1 MEIVSGLD
9 ELDGG
14 PRALAIGMF
23 DGVHGGHRS
32 TIERAIELGRERGLT
47 STVLTFDRH
56 PLSVI
61 DPARAPQL
69 LTSLEERVRLIGE
82 LGPDQLVL
90 LPFDTRLAAMSAEAF
105 CAELLAG
112 ALRARVV
119 VVGENFNFGAGGEG
133 DAASL
138 GACGRAHGFE
148 TVVLRLTTERGDPI
162 SSTRIRSLLRAGDIE
177 EVREI
182 LGRPPS
188 VSGRVGHGE
197 GRGRTL
203 GVPTA
208 NLVITPQIMR
218 PGRGVYV
225 ARACVA
231 GVWYRAAVNI
241 GLNPTFQTAQETAPP
256 VNTEAYLLG
265 FDGDLYDRE
274 LRLEFLHKIRDE
286 RRFHSVDELVAEM
299 RRDIAIVESLPDEAF
314 VAVGL
319 PAGAS

>member
-1 MEIVSGLD
+1 MVVVSSLADLG
-9 ELDGG
+9 GG
-14 PRALAIGMF
+14 PRVLAIGMF
-23 DGVHGGHRS
+23 DGVHAGHRS
-32 TIERAIELGRERGLT
+32 TIERAVEIGRERGLT

-69 LTSLEERVRLIGE
+69 LTSLDERVRLIGE
-82 LGPDQLVL
+82 LGPDELVL
-90 LPFDTRLAAMSAEAF
+90 LPFDARLAAMSAGTF
-105 CAELLAG
+105 CADLLAG

-138 GACGRAHGFE
+138 AACGLAHGFE
-148 TVVLRLTTERGDPI
+148 TVVLRLTTERGEPI
-162 SSTRIRSLLRAGDIE
+162 SSTRIRSLLQAGDIE
-177 EVREI
+177 AVREI

-208 NLVITPQIMR
+208 NLVITPQTMR

-241 GLNPTFQTAQETAPP
+241 GLNPTFQAAQEAAPP
-256 VNTEAYLLG
+256 VNTEAYLLE

-286 RRFHSVDELVAEM
+286 RRFHTVDELVAEM
-299 RRDIAIVESLPDEAF
+299 RRDIAVVESLPDEAF
-314 VAVGL
+314 AA
-319 PAGAS
+319 AGIAADA